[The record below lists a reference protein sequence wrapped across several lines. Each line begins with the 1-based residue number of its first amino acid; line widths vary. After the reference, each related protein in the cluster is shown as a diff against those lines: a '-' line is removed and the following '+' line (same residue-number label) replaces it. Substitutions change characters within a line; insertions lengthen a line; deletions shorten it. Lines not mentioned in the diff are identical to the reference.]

1 MKALST
7 RKNSWIERSHIT
19 DLFKLI
25 LITTIFVFSGSF
37 AQEFTQITTDVVAS
51 QRLNS
56 ISASWIDYDNDGDLD
71 LFVSNPSITSG
82 NSLYRNLLKETGSA
96 TFNNLSAGDIGN
108 PGPGSFGHSW
118 ADYDNDGDLDC
129 YVVGRASSR
138 LYRNDGQD
146 KFTQITGSDIG
157 TTDNRGF
164 ACAWG
169 DYDNDSFVDL
179 VVALPAGFAGLPFE
193 SNRLLKNDGDGTFTQ
208 IDSGTTVINSGQAF
222 YTVPSWSDY
231 DQDGDLDLFIGSGP
245 ANGIVDTDFLYR
257 NLTAE
262 NGSEPFERILMGEI
276 ATTPRDGQVFNW
288 IDYDNDRD
296 LDVYITNYW
305 GGQPNGLVNELYRN
319 DGGSFTRINSGP
331 LVTDESF
338 SLASV
343 WADYDNDGDLDVY
356 VTTEGGQ
363 NNNFYLNNGD
373 GTFTRIDDTV
383 VNNTNMRATWGA
395 TAGDYDNDGDI
406 DLFVPTLGRKS
417 GNARIKNFL
426 FRNDLSANNNWIN
439 ISLVGTQSN
448 KAAIGA
454 KVHAKAT
461 INSEVVWQMRE
472 VSAQNSFNGHNS
484 FRVHFGLGDATSI
497 DELIVEWP
505 SGASDNLSNVSA
517 NQFITVT
524 ESGALPKTANEG
536 ATALLPENFA
546 LSQNYPNPFNPST
559 TISYRLPEAA
569 EVNLTIYNN
578 MGQAVKTLVTGIQS
592 SGERS
597 VTWNAIGDN
606 GLRVPS
612 GVYFYTLVA
621 GEFMQTRKMLLIK

>member
-7 RKNSWIERSHIT
+7 RKNSWIERSYLI

-25 LITTIFVFSGSF
+25 FITTVFVYSGSF
-37 AQEFTQITTDVVAS
+37 AQEFTHITTDVVAS

-146 KFTQITGSDIG
+146 KFTYIADSDIG

-208 IDSGTTVINSGQAF
+208 IDSGATVINSGQAF

-231 DQDGDLDLFIGSGP
+231 DQDGDIDLFIGSGP
-245 ANGIVDTDFLYR
+245 ANGITDTDFLYR
-257 NLTAE
+257 NLHVE

-356 VTTEGGQ
+356 VTTESGQ

-383 VNNTNMRATWGA
+383 VNNTNQRATWGA

-426 FRNDLSANNNWIN
+426 FRNDLSAGNNWIN
-439 ISLVGTQSN
+439 ISCIGTQSN

-472 VSAQNSFNGHNS
+472 ISAQNSFNGHNS
-484 FRVHFGLGDATSI
+484 FRVHFGLGDATTI

-505 SGASDNLSNVSA
+505 SGATDNLSNIST

-524 ESGALPKTANEG
+524 ESGALPKTADED
-536 ATALLPENFA
+536 AAALLPEDYS

-569 EVNLTIYNN
+569 EVNLTIYNT
-578 MGQAVKTLVTGIQS
+578 MGQAVKTLVVGSQGA
-592 SGERS
+592 GERS
-597 VTWNAIGDN
+597 VTWNATNDN

-612 GVYFYTLVA
+612 GVYFYTLAA
-621 GEFMQTRKMLLIK
+621 GEFVQTRKMLLIK